1 MSNRFES
8 KIVIVTGAASGIG
21 ETTAIK
27 FANEGAKVVIA
38 DINKETGS
46 IVADQIK
53 KDNGEALFVE
63 TNVAEFISVDNMV
76 SQTLDTFGIPDVL
89 INNAG
94 INVFGEPLNMPDS
107 EWKRAFSVDLDG
119 VWFGCKA
126 VLPHML
132 KKNKGSIVNVA
143 SVHGIQIIPNC
154 FPYPVA
160 KHGVIGLTKALAVDY
175 AAKGI
180 KINSISPG
188 YIETPIIDRFFNTK
202 PDPIAARKEAENHQP
217 IKRMGTTDEI
227 ANTIMFMSS
236 DECNY
241 MIGANIVVDG
251 GITLRMHENEDT
263 GAG

>member
-1 MSNRFES
+1 MINRFKD
-8 KIVIVTGAASGIG
+8 KIVIVTGAGSGIG

-27 FANEGAKVVIA
+27 FANEGASVVVA
-38 DINKETGS
+38 DINPQSGNLVSKH
-46 IVADQIK
+46 INN
-53 KDNGEALFVE
+53 NGGKSFFVE
-63 TNVAEFISVDNMV
+63 TNVAEFNSVESMV
-76 SQTLDTFGIPDVL
+76 SQTLDVYGIPDVL

-202 PDPIAARKEAENHQP
+202 SDPIAARKEAENHQP

-236 DECNY
+236 DECNF

>member
-1 MSNRFES
+1 MRF
-8 KIVIVTGAASGIG
+8 KNKTVIITGAGSGIG
-21 ETTAIK
+21 EKTAIK
-27 FANEGAKVVIA
+27 FAQEGANVVIA
-38 DINKETGS
+38 DIDIAKAEIVEDKINEKIGS
-46 IVADQIK
+46 AF
-53 KDNGEALFVE
+53 FVE
-63 TNVAEFISVDNMV
+63 TNVANYESINEMV
-76 SQTLDTFGIPDVL
+76 NKTIAKYGPPDIL

-132 KKNKGSIVNVA
+132 KMNKGSIVNVA

-188 YIETPIIDRFFNTK
+188 YIDTPIIERFFKTK
-202 PDPIAARKEAENHQP
+202 PDPDAARKEAENHQP

-251 GITLRMHENEDT
+251 GITLRMHENDDT

>member
-1 MSNRFES
+1 MRF
-8 KIVIVTGAASGIG
+8 KNKVVIVTGSGSGIG

-27 FANEGAKVVIA
+27 FAQEGAKVVIA
-38 DINKETGS
+38 DIDAKSGETVSDKINKSNGS
-46 IVADQIK
+46 
-53 KDNGEALFVE
+53 ALFIK
-63 TNVAEFISVDNMV
+63 TNVANFETVNQMVDITLNEFGS
-76 SQTLDTFGIPDVL
+76 PDIL

-107 EWKRAFSVDLDG
+107 EWKKAFSVDLDG

-132 KKNKGSIVNVA
+132 KKNKGTIVNVA

-175 AAKGI
+175 ASKGI

-188 YIETPIIDRFFNTK
+188 YIDTPIVERFFKTK
-202 PDPIAARKEAENHQP
+202 PDPEAARKEAENHQP
-217 IKRMGTTDEI
+217 IKRMGTTEEI

-241 MIGANIVVDG
+241 MIGANIIVDG
-251 GITLRMHENEDT
+251 GITLRMHENDDT

>member
-21 ETTAIK
+21 EKTAIK

-53 KDNGEALFVE
+53 KNNGEALFVE

>member
-1 MSNRFES
+1 MRF
-8 KIVIVTGAASGIG
+8 KNKVVIVTGAGSGIG

-27 FANEGAKVVIA
+27 FAKEGAKVVIA
-38 DINKETGS
+38 DIDPKNGKRVSDIISESNGS
-46 IVADQIK
+46 
-53 KDNGEALFVE
+53 ALFVE
-63 TNVAEFISVDNMV
+63 TNVASFETVNQMVDKTSIEFGS
-76 SQTLDTFGIPDVL
+76 PDIL

-175 AAKGI
+175 ASKGI

-188 YIETPIIDRFFNTK
+188 YIDTPIIERFFQTK
-202 PDPIAARKEAENHQP
+202 ANPQVARKEAENHQP

-227 ANTIMFMSS
+227 ANVIMFMSS

-251 GITLRMHENEDT
+251 GITLRMHENDDT

>member
-1 MSNRFES
+1 MSKRFEN
-8 KIVIVTGAASGIG
+8 KIVIVTGAGSGIG
-21 ETTAIK
+21 ETTASK

-38 DINKETGS
+38 DINVENG
-46 IVADQIK
+46 K
-53 KDNGEALFVE
+53 KVSQHINNSNGESFFVE
-63 TNVAEFISVDNMV
+63 TNVADYESVNHMV
-76 SQTLDTFGIPDVL
+76 SKTLEKFGLPDIL

-94 INVFGEPLNMPDS
+94 INVFGEPLNMPDT

-132 KKNKGSIVNVA
+132 EKKKGTIVNVA

-175 AAKGI
+175 ASKGI

-202 PDPIAARKEAENHQP
+202 PDPLAARKEAENHQP

-263 GAG
+263 GAE

>member
-1 MSNRFES
+1 MM
-8 KIVIVTGAASGIG
+8 TGAASGIG
-21 ETTAIK
+21 EKTAIK

-38 DINKETGS
+38 DINKEMGS

>member
-1 MSNRFES
+1 MRF
-8 KIVIVTGAASGIG
+8 KNKTVIVTGAGSGIG

-27 FANEGAKVVIA
+27 FAQEGANVVIA
-38 DINKETGS
+38 DIDPINAKIVTTKINDTNGS
-46 IVADQIK
+46 
-53 KDNGEALFVE
+53 ALFVE
-63 TNVAEFISVDNMV
+63 TNVANFDSINEMVNKTINEFD
-76 SQTLDTFGIPDVL
+76 LPDIL

-94 INVFGEPLNMPDS
+94 INVFGEPLKMPDS

-175 AAKGI
+175 ASKGI

-188 YIETPIIDRFFNTK
+188 YIDTPIVERFFKTK
-202 PDPIAARKEAENHQP
+202 PDPDAARKEAENHQP

-251 GITLRMHENEDT
+251 GITLRMHENDDT

>member
-1 MSNRFES
+1 MNKRFLN
-8 KIVIVTGAASGIG
+8 KTVIVTGSGSGIG
-21 ETTAIK
+21 ETTAMK
-27 FANEGAKVVIA
+27 FAEEGANVVIA
-38 DINKETGS
+38 ELNDVSGTEVSKQINKQGGNS
-46 IVADQIK
+46 IFIK
-53 KDNGEALFVE
+53 TD
-63 TNVAEFISVDNMV
+63 V
-76 SQTLDTFGIPDVL
+76 SQFESVNKMANQTVKQFGSLDIL

-94 INVFGEPLNMPDS
+94 INVFAEPLKMSEN

-126 VLPHML
+126 ALPFML
-132 KKNKGSIVNVA
+132 NQKKGSIVNVA

-175 AAKGI
+175 ASKGV

-188 YIETPIIDRFFNTK
+188 YIQTPIIDKFFNTK
-202 PDPIAARKEAENHQP
+202 PNPIAARKEAENHQP

-227 ANTIMFMSS
+227 ANTILFMSS
-236 DECNY
+236 DECNF

-251 GITLRMHENEDT
+251 GITLRIHENDDT
-263 GAG
+263 GAE

>member
-1 MSNRFES
+1 MRF
-8 KIVIVTGAASGIG
+8 KNKTVIVTGAGSGIG

-27 FANEGAKVVIA
+27 FAQEGANVIIA
-38 DINKETGS
+38 DIDPINGKIVTTKINDANGS
-46 IVADQIK
+46 
-53 KDNGEALFVE
+53 ALFVE
-63 TNVAEFISVDNMV
+63 TNVANFDSINEMVNKTINEFD
-76 SQTLDTFGIPDVL
+76 LPDIL

-94 INVFGEPLNMPDS
+94 INVFGEPLKMPDS

-175 AAKGI
+175 ASKGI

-188 YIETPIIDRFFNTK
+188 YIDTPIVERFFKTK
-202 PDPIAARKEAENHQP
+202 PDPDAARKEAENHQP

-251 GITLRMHENEDT
+251 GITLRMHENDDT

>member
-1 MSNRFES
+1 MRF
-8 KIVIVTGAASGIG
+8 KNKVVIVTGSGSGIG

-27 FANEGAKVVIA
+27 FAQEGAKVVIA
-38 DINKETGS
+38 DIDAK
-46 IVADQIK
+46 
-53 KDNGEALFVE
+53 NGETVSDKINKSNGSALFIK
-63 TNVAEFISVDNMV
+63 TNVANFETVNQMVDITLNEFGS
-76 SQTLDTFGIPDVL
+76 PDIL

-107 EWKRAFSVDLDG
+107 EWKKAFSVDLDG

-132 KKNKGSIVNVA
+132 KKNKGTIVNVA

-175 AAKGI
+175 ASKGI

-188 YIETPIIDRFFNTK
+188 YIDTPIVERFFKTK
-202 PDPIAARKEAENHQP
+202 PNPEAARKEAENHQP
-217 IKRMGTTDEI
+217 IKRMGTTEEI

-241 MIGANIVVDG
+241 MIGANIIVDG
-251 GITLRMHENEDT
+251 GITLRMHENDDT

>member
-21 ETTAIK
+21 EKTAIK
-27 FANEGAKVVIA
+27 FANEGAKVIIA

-63 TNVAEFISVDNMV
+63 TNVAKFSSVDNMV

>member
-1 MSNRFES
+1 MRF
-8 KIVIVTGAASGIG
+8 KNKTVIVTGAGSGIG

-27 FANEGAKVVIA
+27 FAQEGANVVIA
-38 DINKETGS
+38 DIDPINGKIVTTKINDTNGS
-46 IVADQIK
+46 
-53 KDNGEALFVE
+53 ALFVE
-63 TNVAEFISVDNMV
+63 TNVANFDSINEMVKKTINEFD
-76 SQTLDTFGIPDVL
+76 LPDIL

-94 INVFGEPLNMPDS
+94 INVFGEPLKMPDS

-175 AAKGI
+175 ASRGI

-188 YIETPIIDRFFNTK
+188 YIDTPIVQRFFKTK
-202 PDPIAARKEAENHQP
+202 PDPAAARKEAENHQP

-251 GITLRMHENEDT
+251 GITLRMHENDDT

>member
-1 MSNRFES
+1 
-8 KIVIVTGAASGIG
+8 
-21 ETTAIK
+21 
-27 FANEGAKVVIA
+27 
-38 DINKETGS
+38 
-46 IVADQIK
+46 
-53 KDNGEALFVE
+53 
-63 TNVAEFISVDNMV
+63 MV

-94 INVFGEPLNMPDS
+94 INVFGEPLDMPDS

-202 PDPIAARKEAENHQP
+202 PDPVVARKEAENHQP

-236 DECNY
+236 DECNF

-251 GITLRMHENEDT
+251 GITLRMRENEDT

>member
-1 MSNRFES
+1 MRF
-8 KIVIVTGAASGIG
+8 KNKTVIVTGAGSGIG

-27 FANEGAKVVIA
+27 FAQEGANVIIA
-38 DINKETGS
+38 DIDPINGKIVTTKINDANGS
-46 IVADQIK
+46 
-53 KDNGEALFVE
+53 ALFVE
-63 TNVAEFISVDNMV
+63 TNVANFDSINEMVNKTINEFDP
-76 SQTLDTFGIPDVL
+76 PDIL

-94 INVFGEPLNMPDS
+94 INVFGEPLKMPDS

-175 AAKGI
+175 ASKGI

-188 YIETPIIDRFFNTK
+188 YIDTPIVERFFKTK
-202 PDPIAARKEAENHQP
+202 PDPDAARKEAENHQP

-251 GITLRMHENEDT
+251 GITLRMHENDNT

>member
-1 MSNRFES
+1 MSSRFNN
-8 KIVIVTGAASGIG
+8 KTVIITGAGSGIG
-21 ETTAIK
+21 EKTALK
-27 FANEGAKVVIA
+27 FANEGARVVIA
-38 DINKETGS
+38 DINPTTGNS
-46 IVADQIK
+46 VADQIK
-53 KDNGEALFVE
+53 KNNGDSLFVE
-63 TNVAEFISVDNMV
+63 TNVAEFNSIDNMV
-76 SQTLDTFGIPDVL
+76 SKTLDEFGIPDIL

-94 INVFGEPLNMPDS
+94 INVFGEPLKMSDS

-126 VLPHML
+126 VLPYML
-132 KKNKGSIVNVA
+132 KNNKGCIVNVA

-175 AAKGI
+175 ASKGI

-188 YIETPIIDRFFNTK
+188 YIDTPIVDRFFNTK
-202 PDPIAARKEAENHQP
+202 PDPAAARKVAENHQP

-251 GITLRMHENEDT
+251 GITLRMHENDDT
-263 GAG
+263 GAE

>member
-1 MSNRFES
+1 MRF
-8 KIVIVTGAASGIG
+8 KNKVVIVTGSGSGIG

-27 FANEGAKVVIA
+27 FAQEGAKVVIA
-38 DINKETGS
+38 DIDAK
-46 IVADQIK
+46 
-53 KDNGEALFVE
+53 NGETVSDKINKSNGSALFIK
-63 TNVAEFISVDNMV
+63 TNVANFETVNQMVDITLNEFGS
-76 SQTLDTFGIPDVL
+76 PDIL

-107 EWKRAFSVDLDG
+107 EWKKAFSVDLDG

-132 KKNKGSIVNVA
+132 KKNKGTIVNVA

-175 AAKGI
+175 ASKGI

-188 YIETPIIDRFFNTK
+188 YIDTPIVERFFKTK
-202 PDPIAARKEAENHQP
+202 PDPDAARKEAENHQP

-251 GITLRMHENEDT
+251 GITLRMHENDDT

>member
-21 ETTAIK
+21 EKTAIK

-236 DECNY
+236 DECDY

-251 GITLRMHENEDT
+251 GITLRMHDNEDT

>member
-1 MSNRFES
+1 MRF
-8 KIVIVTGAASGIG
+8 KNKTVIVTGAGSGIG

-27 FANEGAKVVIA
+27 FAQEGANVVIA
-38 DINKETGS
+38 DIDPINGKIVTTKINDANGS
-46 IVADQIK
+46 
-53 KDNGEALFVE
+53 ALFVE
-63 TNVAEFISVDNMV
+63 TNVANFDSINEMVKKTINEFD
-76 SQTLDTFGIPDVL
+76 LPDIL

-94 INVFGEPLNMPDS
+94 INVFGEPLKMPDS

-188 YIETPIIDRFFNTK
+188 YIDTPIVERFFKTK
-202 PDPIAARKEAENHQP
+202 PDPDAARKEAENHQP

-251 GITLRMHENEDT
+251 GITLRMHENDDT

>member
-1 MSNRFES
+1 MRF
-8 KIVIVTGAASGIG
+8 KNKTVIVTGAGSGIG

-27 FANEGAKVVIA
+27 FAQEGANVVIA
-38 DINKETGS
+38 DIDPINGNIVTTKINDANGS
-46 IVADQIK
+46 
-53 KDNGEALFVE
+53 ALFVE
-63 TNVAEFISVDNMV
+63 TDVASFEAINQMVNKTINEFD
-76 SQTLDTFGIPDVL
+76 LPDIL

-94 INVFGEPLNMPDS
+94 INVFGEPLSMPDS

-175 AAKGI
+175 ASKGI

-188 YIETPIIDRFFNTK
+188 YIDTPIVERFFKTK
-202 PDPIAARKEAENHQP
+202 PDPDAARKEAENHQP

-251 GITLRMHENEDT
+251 GITLRMHENDNT

>member
-1 MSNRFES
+1 MRF
-8 KIVIVTGAASGIG
+8 KNKVVIVTGSGSGIG

-27 FANEGAKVVIA
+27 FAQEGAKVVIA
-38 DINKETGS
+38 DIDAK
-46 IVADQIK
+46 
-53 KDNGEALFVE
+53 NGETVSNKINKSNGSALFIK
-63 TNVAEFISVDNMV
+63 TNVANFETVNQMVDITLNEFGS
-76 SQTLDTFGIPDVL
+76 PDIL

-107 EWKRAFSVDLDG
+107 EWKKAFSVDLDG

-132 KKNKGSIVNVA
+132 KKNKGTIVNVA

-175 AAKGI
+175 ASKGI

-188 YIETPIIDRFFNTK
+188 YIDTPIVESFFKTK
-202 PDPIAARKEAENHQP
+202 PDPEAARKEAENHQP
-217 IKRMGTTDEI
+217 IKRMGTTEEI

-241 MIGANIVVDG
+241 MIGANIIVDG
-251 GITLRMHENEDT
+251 GITLRMHENDDT

>member
-1 MSNRFES
+1 MRF
-8 KIVIVTGAASGIG
+8 KNKVVIVTGSGSGIG

-27 FANEGAKVVIA
+27 FAQEGAKVVIA
-38 DINKETGS
+38 DIDSK
-46 IVADQIK
+46 
-53 KDNGEALFVE
+53 NGETVSDKINKSNGSALFIK
-63 TNVAEFISVDNMV
+63 TNVANFETVNQMVDITLNEFGS
-76 SQTLDTFGIPDVL
+76 PDIL

-107 EWKRAFSVDLDG
+107 EWKKAFSVDLDG

-132 KKNKGSIVNVA
+132 KKNKGTIVNVA

-175 AAKGI
+175 ASKGI

-188 YIETPIIDRFFNTK
+188 YIDTPIVERFFKTK
-202 PDPIAARKEAENHQP
+202 PDPEAARKEAENHQP
-217 IKRMGTTDEI
+217 IKRMGTTEEI

-241 MIGANIVVDG
+241 MIGANIIVDG
-251 GITLRMHENEDT
+251 GITLRMHENDDT

>member
-1 MSNRFES
+1 MRF
-8 KIVIVTGAASGIG
+8 KNKTVIVTGAGSGIG

-27 FANEGAKVVIA
+27 FAQEGANVVIA
-38 DINKETGS
+38 DIDPINGKIVTTKINDANGS
-46 IVADQIK
+46 
-53 KDNGEALFVE
+53 ALFVE
-63 TNVAEFISVDNMV
+63 TNVANFDSINEMV
-76 SQTLDTFGIPDVL
+76 NKTINEYDLPDIL

-94 INVFGEPLNMPDS
+94 INVFGEPLKMPDS

-188 YIETPIIDRFFNTK
+188 YIDTPIIERFFKTK
-202 PDPIAARKEAENHQP
+202 PDPDAARKEAENHQP

-251 GITLRMHENEDT
+251 GITLRMHENDDT

>member
-1 MSNRFES
+1 MRF
-8 KIVIVTGAASGIG
+8 KNKTVIVTGAGSGIG

-27 FANEGAKVVIA
+27 FAQEGANVVIA
-38 DINKETGS
+38 DIDPINGKIVTTKINDTNGS
-46 IVADQIK
+46 
-53 KDNGEALFVE
+53 ALFVE
-63 TNVAEFISVDNMV
+63 TNVANFDSINEMVKKTINEFD
-76 SQTLDTFGIPDVL
+76 LPDIL

-94 INVFGEPLNMPDS
+94 INVFGEPLKMPDS

-188 YIETPIIDRFFNTK
+188 YIDTPIIERFFKTK
-202 PDPIAARKEAENHQP
+202 PDPDAARKEAENHQP

-251 GITLRMHENEDT
+251 GITLRMHENDDT

>member
-1 MSNRFES
+1 MRF
-8 KIVIVTGAASGIG
+8 KNKTVIVTGAGSGIG

-27 FANEGAKVVIA
+27 FAQEGANVIIA
-38 DINKETGS
+38 DIDPINGKIVTTKINDTNGS
-46 IVADQIK
+46 
-53 KDNGEALFVE
+53 ALFVE
-63 TNVAEFISVDNMV
+63 TDVSNFDSINEMVNKTINEFD
-76 SQTLDTFGIPDVL
+76 LPDIL

-94 INVFGEPLNMPDS
+94 INVFGEPLKMPDS

-175 AAKGI
+175 ASKGI

-188 YIETPIIDRFFNTK
+188 YIDTPIVERFFKTK
-202 PDPIAARKEAENHQP
+202 PDPDAARKEAENHQP

-251 GITLRMHENEDT
+251 GITLRMHENDNT

>member
-1 MSNRFES
+1 MRF
-8 KIVIVTGAASGIG
+8 KNKTVIVTGAGSGIG

-27 FANEGAKVVIA
+27 FAQEGANVVIA
-38 DINKETGS
+38 DIDPINGKIVTTKINDTNGS
-46 IVADQIK
+46 
-53 KDNGEALFVE
+53 ALFVE
-63 TNVAEFISVDNMV
+63 TNVANFDSINEMVNKTINEFD
-76 SQTLDTFGIPDVL
+76 LPDIL

-94 INVFGEPLNMPDS
+94 INVFGEPLKMPDS

-175 AAKGI
+175 ASKGI

-188 YIETPIIDRFFNTK
+188 YIDTPIVERFFKTK
-202 PDPIAARKEAENHQP
+202 PDPDAARKEAENHQP

-251 GITLRMHENEDT
+251 GITLRMHENDDT

>member
-1 MSNRFES
+1 MRF
-8 KIVIVTGAASGIG
+8 KNKVVIVTGSGSGIG

-27 FANEGAKVVIA
+27 FAQEGAKVVIA
-38 DINKETGS
+38 DIDAK
-46 IVADQIK
+46 
-53 KDNGEALFVE
+53 NGETVSNKINKSNGSALFIK
-63 TNVAEFISVDNMV
+63 TNVANFETVNQMVDITLNEFGS
-76 SQTLDTFGIPDVL
+76 PDIL

-107 EWKRAFSVDLDG
+107 EWKKAFSVDLDG

-132 KKNKGSIVNVA
+132 KKNKGAIVNVA

-175 AAKGI
+175 ASKGI

-188 YIETPIIDRFFNTK
+188 YIDTPIVERFFKTK
-202 PDPIAARKEAENHQP
+202 PDPEAARKEAENHQP
-217 IKRMGTTDEI
+217 IKRMGTTEEI

-241 MIGANIVVDG
+241 MIGANIIVDG
-251 GITLRMHENEDT
+251 GITLRMHENDDT

>member
-1 MSNRFES
+1 MRF
-8 KIVIVTGAASGIG
+8 KNKVVIVTGSGSGIG

-27 FANEGAKVVIA
+27 FAQEGAKVVIA
-38 DINKETGS
+38 DIDAK
-46 IVADQIK
+46 
-53 KDNGEALFVE
+53 NGETVSDKINKSNGSALFIK
-63 TNVAEFISVDNMV
+63 TNVANFETVNQMVDITLNEFGS
-76 SQTLDTFGIPDVL
+76 PDIL

-107 EWKRAFSVDLDG
+107 EWKKAFSVDLDG

-132 KKNKGSIVNVA
+132 KKNKGAIVNVA

-175 AAKGI
+175 ASKGI

-188 YIETPIIDRFFNTK
+188 YIDTPIVERFFKTK
-202 PDPIAARKEAENHQP
+202 PDPEAARKEAENHQP
-217 IKRMGTTDEI
+217 IKRMGTTEEI

-241 MIGANIVVDG
+241 MIGANIIVDG
-251 GITLRMHENEDT
+251 GITLRMHENDDT

>member
-1 MSNRFES
+1 MRF
-8 KIVIVTGAASGIG
+8 KNKVVIVTGSGSGIG

-27 FANEGAKVVIA
+27 FAQEGAKVVIA
-38 DINKETGS
+38 DIDAK
-46 IVADQIK
+46 
-53 KDNGEALFVE
+53 NGETVSDKINKSNGSALFIK
-63 TNVAEFISVDNMV
+63 TNVANFETVNQMVDITLNEFGS
-76 SQTLDTFGIPDVL
+76 PDIL

-107 EWKRAFSVDLDG
+107 EWKKAFSVDLDG

-132 KKNKGSIVNVA
+132 KKNKGAIVNVA

-175 AAKGI
+175 ASKGI

-188 YIETPIIDRFFNTK
+188 YIDTPIVERFFKTK
-202 PDPIAARKEAENHQP
+202 PNPEAARKEAENHQP
-217 IKRMGTTDEI
+217 IKRMGTTEEI

-241 MIGANIVVDG
+241 MIGANIIVDG
-251 GITLRMHENEDT
+251 GITLRMHENDDT